1 MIDTGFY
8 TIFWREMLAIRK
20 KFWKVLSGSLVMPVL
35 YLVTFG
41 WGIGRGVRV
50 GQGNYMDFV
59 LPGIIALSAM
69 NSSFNGVSVT
79 LNISKLYYKTIEEI
93 LVSPISP
100 WAITLGRI
108 LAGCVRGL
116 FSACL
121 IVAIG
126 LVLDVNLGFGPS
138 FFATVLLLSFAFG
151 ALGVLAAMLT
161 RSHEDM
167 TNFSNFVI
175 LPMAFLSGTFF
186 SPDLLPQPFRSLILV
201 YPLTHGSIALRALAT
216 AQAVPLSALAVL
228 FGYAVVLFLLAGL
241 SVKRLEL

>member
-1 MIDTGFY
+1 
-8 TIFWREMLAIRK
+8 MLAIRK
-20 KFWKVLSGSLVMPVL
+20 KFWKVLSGSLVMPLL

-50 GQGNYMDFV
+50 GEGNYMDFV

-100 WAITLGRI
+100 WAITLGRV

-116 FSACL
+116 FSAAL
-121 IVAIG
+121 IVGIG
-126 LVLDVNLGFGPS
+126 FVLDVHLVFGFS

-186 SPDLLPQPFRSLILV
+186 SPDLLPEPFKTLILV
-201 YPLTHGSIALRALAT
+201 YPLTHGSIALRALASGHPM
-216 AQAVPLSALAVL
+216 PLSALAIL
-228 FGYAVVLFLLAGL
+228 WGYAGLLFFLAGL

>member
-1 MIDTGFY
+1 VIDFGFY
-8 TIFWREMLAIRK
+8 TIFWREMLSIRK
-20 KFWKVLSGSLVMPVL
+20 KFWKVLSGSLVMPLL
-35 YLVTFG
+35 YLITFG
-41 WGIGRGVRV
+41 WGIGRGIK
-50 GQGNYMDFV
+50 GGAGNYIEFV

-69 NSSFNGVSVT
+69 NNSFNGVSVT

-116 FSACL
+116 FSAGL
-121 IVAIG
+121 IVLIG
-126 LVLDVNLGFGPS
+126 LIVKVKLHFGPG
-138 FFATVLLLSFAFG
+138 FFLTVLLLSFVFG

-186 SPDLLPQPFRSLILV
+186 SPEILPQPFRSLVFL
-201 YPLTHGSIALRALAT
+201 YPLTHGSLALRSLASGQALPVA
-216 AQAVPLSALAVL
+216 SLAIL
-228 FGYAVVLFLLAGL
+228 LGYASVFFILAGL
-241 SVKRLEL
+241 SVRSLEL